1 VKPRLLVLNQ
11 YYWPGVEATANL
23 LTDLCEALADE
34 FDVRVVTGVLH
45 GHEDEPR
52 EVQRNGVQ
60 IERVASTAY
69 ERSQLPRRAANYVTY
84 LAGSLATAL
93 RGPRPDV
100 VLCMTDPPMV
110 GDIGLAAAR
119 RFDVPLVVISMD
131 VFPEIAV
138 ELKRLENPAA
148 VALLRALVG
157 LYLERADRVVAIG
170 ETMRRRLEEKG
181 TPPDR
186 LVVIPNWVDTG
197 AITPQPRDNE
207 WARRNRLADRFVVMH
222 SGNVGHAQ
230 DLDTLVRSTTFLRDL
245 EDLNVLVIGFGARH
259 DEMVRLARRLEAP
272 IWFKPFQPRAELS
285 QSLSTGDVHFVGL
298 GRGLS
303 GYVVPS
309 RLYGILAAG
318 RPVIVAADDES
329 ETAGVVREVGCGVV
343 IPPGRPELL
352 AGTIRELHQSREE
365 LDAMGARGR
374 EYVVAEAD
382 RSVAIGRYRA
392 LLRDV
397 IGTPAPDAADGA
409 GPATAAPPRPPRRA
423 APTARPR

>member
-1 VKPRLLVLNQ
+1 MAPVKPRLLVLNQ

-52 EVQRNGVQ
+52 AAERHGVR

-84 LAGSLATAL
+84 LGGALAAAL

-100 VLCMTDPPMV
+100 VLCMTDPPMI
-110 GDIGLAAAR
+110 GDVGLAAAR
-119 RFDVPLVVISMD
+119 RFDVPLLVISMD

-138 ELKRLENPAA
+138 ELKRLENPVA
-148 VALLRALVG
+148 VGLLRSLVG
-157 LYLERADRVVAIG
+157 LYLKRADRVVAIG
-170 ETMRRRLEEKG
+170 ETMQRRLEEKG
-181 TPPDR
+181 TPAER
-186 LVVIPNWVDTG
+186 IAVIPNWVDTS
-197 AITPQPRDNE
+197 ALTRDNE
-207 WARRNRLADRFVVMH
+207 WARTNGLVDRFVVMH

-245 EDLNVLVIGFGARH
+245 DDLKVLVIGFGARH
-259 DEMVRLARRLEAP
+259 EETVALARRLEANV
-272 IWFKPFQPRAELS
+272 WFKPFQPREALA
-285 QSLSTGDVHFVGL
+285 QSLSTADVHFVGL

-329 ETAGVVREVGCGVV
+329 ETAHVVREVECGVV
-343 IPPGRPELL
+343 IPPGRPDVL
-352 AGTIRELHQSREE
+352 AGTIRELREQPDE
-365 LDAMGARGR
+365 LAAMGARGR
-374 EYVVAEAD
+374 EYVVAAAD
-382 RSVAIGRYRA
+382 RLVAIGRYRA
-392 LLRDV
+392 LLRELT
-397 IGTPAPDAADGA
+397 GTPGAGGADGA
-409 GPATAAPPRPPRRA
+409 DPATGSRRRPPRRA
-423 APTARPR
+423 APTAPPR